1 MKNNPISKK
10 QMEGLSKGFYPT
22 PFANRKM
29 RRTPADK
36 FTQLKKAVEK
46 RKESEEALIESP
58 EMGKKQI
65 EFINYWYWRNRVN
78 RLANKCYPQ
87 RATV

>member
-1 MKNNPISKK
+1 MNNPIKRK
-10 QMEGLSKGFYPT
+10 EMEKLKKGFYPT

-46 RKESEEALIESP
+46 RKECLAILVDSP
-58 EMGKKQI
+58 TASI
-65 EFINYWYWRNRVN
+65 VDHINYWYWRNRVN

-87 RATV
+87 RATI

>member
-1 MKNNPISKK
+1 MNNPIKRK
-10 QMEGLSKGFYPT
+10 EMEKLKKGFYPT
-22 PFANRKM
+22 SFANRKM

-46 RKESEEALIESP
+46 RKECLSIWVESP
-58 EMGKKQI
+58 IASMVDH
-65 EFINYWYWRNRVN
+65 INYWYWRNRVN

-87 RATV
+87 RATI

>member
-1 MKNNPISKK
+1 MNNPIKRK
-10 QMEGLSKGFYPT
+10 EMEKLKKGFYPT

-36 FTQLKKAVEK
+36 FTQLKKAVAK
-46 RKESEEALIESP
+46 RKECLEVWMETPIT
-58 EMGKKQI
+58 GKKQV

-87 RATV
+87 RATI

>member
-1 MKNNPISKK
+1 MNNPIKRK
-10 QMEGLSKGFYPT
+10 ELEELKKGFYPT

-36 FTQLKKAVEK
+36 FTQLKKAVAK
-46 RKESEEALIESP
+46 RNDARKAFEETQNTP
-58 EMGKKQI
+58 EWKI
-65 EFINYWYWRNRVN
+65 YWFFRNRVN

-87 RATV
+87 RATI